1 LSERERPQVSWK
13 AIEKDAVVF
22 SSEGEA
28 VAKVSKIVGDPDAD
42 VFTGLAVSV
51 DVLGAPRFV
60 PSERVQSIWPD
71 RVDVALTKTEIE
83 ALEPYEETPT
93 VRWRPDQGVGGFFRR
108 LFGRR

>member
-1 LSERERPQVSWK
+1 MSERERPEVSWK
-13 AIEKDAVVF
+13 AIEANAPVF

-28 VAKVSKIVGDPDAD
+28 VGKVSQVVGDPTAD

-51 DVLGAPRFV
+51 DMLGPERLI

-71 RVDVALTKTEIE
+71 RVDVALTKAQIE

-93 VRWRPDQGVGGFFRR
+93 VQWRPDRGVGGFFRR

>member
-1 LSERERPQVSWK
+1 MNERGQPQVSWK
-13 AIEKDAVVF
+13 AIEANAPVF

-28 VAKVSKIVGDPDAD
+28 VGKVSEVVGDPDAD

-51 DVLGAPRFV
+51 GVLEKPRLV
-60 PSERVQSIWPD
+60 LSESVRSIWPD
-71 RVDVALTKTEIE
+71 RIDLDLTKAQIE

-93 VRWRPDQGVGGFFRR
+93 VRWRPDTGIGGLFRR